1 MISNESLSIL
11 GPGPAAYEN
20 LKPLK
25 SLIHKKLTK
34 GSPVMKQPSA
44 LDERVKKLLNVS
56 STEDLQNKK
65 LITPGPGEYEGT
77 HLRLQMIGGESS
89 LNLSSNEEGKQL
101 PAHFHK
107 RAASG
112 LTIPKY

>member
-34 GSPVMKQPSA
+34 GSPIMKQPSE
-44 LDERVKKLLNVS
+44 LD
-56 STEDLQNKK
+56 
-65 LITPGPGEYEGT
+65 
-77 HLRLQMIGGESS
+77 
-89 LNLSSNEEGKQL
+89 
-101 PAHFHK
+101 
-107 RAASG
+107 
-112 LTIPKY
+112 